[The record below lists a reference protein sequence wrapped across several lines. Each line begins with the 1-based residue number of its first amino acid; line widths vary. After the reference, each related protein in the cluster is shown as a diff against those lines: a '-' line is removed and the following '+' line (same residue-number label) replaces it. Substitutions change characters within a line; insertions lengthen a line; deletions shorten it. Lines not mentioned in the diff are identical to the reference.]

1 MQAITDYLVN
11 FELNKNL
18 ENGVELFG
26 NYCDF
31 NNNKTQIEYVQ
42 KDSKKIPKYINE
54 YWTARQRQAN
64 SIHEISYRACFKP
77 QLPRFFIELLTNEN
91 DVVFDPFSGRGTTAI
106 EAALLNRKFI
116 ANDINPLSTILAKP
130 RIKPPLLNE
139 IVERFEDINLNE
151 KLDCDIDLSMFY
163 HEETLQEILFLR
175 NYLLNRK
182 AENKEDYID
191 EWIRMVATN
200 RLTGHSKGFFSV
212 FTLPPNQA
220 VTQESQKKINAKRNQ
235 IPEYRNVKEIIIN
248 KSKKLLSE
256 IDNKIRKQLF
266 EIAEQSYFYN
276 TDARNITEIKNDTV
290 SLTVTSPPFLNIVQ
304 YGQDNWLRCWFNGL
318 DAESISKQ
326 IVMAKTT
333 NEWSDFIE
341 NVFRELFRITKKNGH
356 IAFEVG
362 EVNNGK
368 INLEEYVLYV
378 GIKVGLECL
387 GILINTQEFT
397 KTSNIW
403 GVNNNSNGTN
413 TNRIVLFGK

>member
-1 MQAITDYLVN
+1 M
-11 FELNKNL
+11 
-18 ENGVELFG
+18 
-26 NYCDF
+26 
-31 NNNKTQIEYVQ
+31 
-42 KDSKKIPKYINE
+42 
-54 YWTARQRQAN
+54 
-64 SIHEISYRACFKP
+64 
-77 QLPRFFIELLTNEN
+77 
-91 DVVFDPFSGRGTTAI
+91 
-106 EAALLNRKFI
+106 
-116 ANDINPLSTILAKP
+116 
-130 RIKPPLLNE
+130 
-139 IVERFEDINLNE
+139 
-151 KLDCDIDLSMFY
+151 
-163 HEETLQEILFLR
+163 
-175 NYLLNRK
+175 
-182 AENKEDYID
+182 
-191 EWIRMVATN
+191 
-200 RLTGHSKGFFSV
+200 
-212 FTLPPNQA
+212 PPNQA

-413 TNRIVLFGK
+413 TNRIVLFRK